1 LDGDDLYL
9 PGRLAAYEQAWAE
22 QPGAVMVQGPMGCI
36 NAEGM
41 AQGEWRIP
49 GMAGKDLKRHIRLT
63 QHPLCF
69 YLTSA
74 LAFRRDFLAR
84 VMPLDFSDGHV
95 MAVDTRLAFEAVLA
109 GEVVTLEELATL
121 YRIREGSIAALSG
134 LRSGPLYRTTQRHV
148 AFYNITARRRGRP
161 TLSLWRNPVWW
172 RQRMRGFIPPALGD
186 RLAVW
191 LWRMRQTRMRGGPS

>member
-1 LDGDDLYL
+1 
-9 PGRLAAYEQAWAE
+9 
-22 QPGAVMVQGPMGCI
+22 
-36 NAEGM
+36 
-41 AQGEWRIP
+41 
-49 GMAGKDLKRHIRLT
+49 MAGKDLKRHLRLT

-172 RQRMRGFIPPALGD
+172 RQRMRGFIPPVLGD
-186 RLAVW
+186 RLAAW